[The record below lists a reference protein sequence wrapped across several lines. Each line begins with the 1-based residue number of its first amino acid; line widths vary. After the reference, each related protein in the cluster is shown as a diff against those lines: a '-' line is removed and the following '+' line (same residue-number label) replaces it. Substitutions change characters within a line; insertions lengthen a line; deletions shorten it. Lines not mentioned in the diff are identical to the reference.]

1 MIGTTVAQYKILQ
14 KLGEGGMGVVYKAED
29 VKLKRTVALKF
40 LPHHVS
46 ATEEERAR
54 FLQEAQAIAT
64 LNHPNVCTI
73 FGIEE
78 HEGQQFLEMEYVDGE
93 TMREK
98 IAGSG
103 LALGEAI
110 DYAIQI
116 GEALQEAHTNGIVHR
131 DVKAENIMVNSR
143 NQAKVMDFGLAKLK
157 GALKLTRTSSTIGT
171 LAYMAPEQLRGEEI
185 DARSDIFSFGVVLYE
200 MVTGRTPFRGEHDA
214 AMMYSI
220 LNEEPEPAQ
229 NHKPDLPGDLLH
241 ILNNALEKDAEDR
254 FQTAAEMVRELRRLK
269 KHSGRVSRKQIP
281 VVPATEGTPVTGD
294 APPQVATRPFVEK
307 EKGVPVWG
315 KVGAGVVVLAAVAL
329 GIWTLVAPSS
339 GISENMVFRPLSIP
353 FRTIWYPGLSDD
365 GNWIAFPVTDENN
378 VTEIFYMN
386 ASGGE
391 PRKLTNDSLFK
402 YTADISPDGSQILY
416 SRGDSRQV
424 RFSDQSLWTVST
436 LGGVPKRVSERGMG
450 GQWSADGS
458 MIAYLG
464 YSTTT
469 QGPSLWVMNSSGSDK
484 RMVLGDSI
492 GGPGSRISLSWSPDG
507 NDIAWLRNWKGP
519 EGTFQ
524 EIILKNLET
533 GEERQLTSDR
543 KNIDE
548 VCWTA
553 GGFIIY
559 STNLGGASNLWAIH
573 EDGGEPV
580 QITKGP
586 GPDLA
591 VRASRDGRRI
601 LYMQQVELGSL
612 AIGDLDGLNA
622 RDITAGDQAVRSP
635 QFSPDGKNIA
645 YVGDDPDPIKPASSI
660 YLIDRDGRNRRQ
672 LVRSKDFILYPYWS
686 PDGGSIAYPYRDS
699 TWKSAVVDVRD
710 PNNRKDFGH
719 GFVNGW
725 LDGGKAVNLALADA
739 SWRVPLDGGRREKI
753 SEKSTRVIFSPYGE
767 GEVMRDARGG
777 TIRWFAR
784 KQGGAFHQ
792 FYEGRLRWR
801 LLWDP
806 DGRSLVFAL
815 QGNLMQ
821 VSLETGRIQPYPWR
835 NPEAV
840 YFNQFSP
847 DGKRTLFVKNQPQ
860 SKLILIDNFM

>member
-1 MIGTTVAQYKILQ
+1 MIGTTVAQYKILE

-93 TMREK
+93 TLRGK
-98 IAGSG
+98 ITGSG
-103 LALGEAI
+103 LPLGEAI

-116 GEALQEAHTNGIVHR
+116 GEALQEAHTKGIVHR

-143 NQAKVMDFGLAKLK
+143 DQAKVMDFGLAKLK

-185 DARSDIFSFGVVLYE
+185 DARSDLFSFGVVLYE

-220 LNEEPEPAQ
+220 LNEEPEPLQ
-229 NHKPDLPGDLLH
+229 NHKPDLPGDLIH

-254 FQTAAEMVRELRRLK
+254 YQSAAEMVRELRRLK
-269 KHSGRVSRKQIP
+269 KHSGRVSRKHIP
-281 VVPATEGTPVTGD
+281 VAPSGEGAPVTRESPSPE
-294 APPQVATRPFVEK
+294 AAKPPEK
-307 EKGVPVWG
+307 QRKGVPVWA
-315 KVGAGVVVLAAVAL
+315 KVAAGVIVFAVVVF
-329 GIWTLVAPSS
+329 GVWKLVTTSP
-339 GISENMVFRPLSIP
+339 GISQNMTFKPLSIP
-353 FRTIWYPGLSDD
+353 FRTIWYPALSDD

-378 VTEIFYMN
+378 VSEIYYMN
-386 ASGGE
+386 AAGGE
-391 PRKLTNDSLFK
+391 PKKLTNDSLFK

-416 SRGDSRQV
+416 SRGNSRQV
-424 RFSDQSLWTVST
+424 AFTNQSLWTVST
-436 LGGVPKRVSERGMG
+436 LGGVPTRVSDQGMG
-450 GQWSADGS
+450 GQWSPDGR

-464 YSTTT
+464 QSTTR
-469 QGPSLWVMNSSGSDK
+469 GPSLWVMNLDGSGK
-484 RMVLGDSI
+484 RMVLEDSV
-492 GGPGSRISLSWSPDG
+492 GGPGSRISLSWSPEG
-507 NDIAWLRNWKGP
+507 GALAWLRNWKGP
-519 EGTFQ
+519 EGTYQ
-524 EIILKNLET
+524 EIILRDLKT
-533 GEERQLTSDR
+533 GEERQLTSER

-553 GGFIIY
+553 GGFLLY
-559 STNLGGASNLWAIH
+559 STNLGGASNLWAVH

-601 LYMQQVELGSL
+601 LYMQQVELGSI
-612 AIGDLDGLNA
+612 AIGDQHGLNA
-622 RDITAGDQAVRSP
+622 MEITAADRAVRSP
-635 QFSPDGKNIA
+635 KFSPDGEIIA

-672 LVRSKDFILYPYWS
+672 LVRSKDYIGYPSWS
-686 PDGGSIAYPYRDS
+686 PDGRKVAYPYRDS
-699 TWKSAVVDVRD
+699 IWKSTVVDVRD
-710 PNNRKDFGH
+710 PNKRRDLGP
-719 GFVNGW
+719 GFVSGW
-725 LDGGKAVNLALADA
+725 LDRGKAVNLALAGA
-739 SWRVPLDGGRREKI
+739 SWRVPLDGGAREKI
-753 SEKSTRVIFSPYGE
+753 SENSTRVILSPYGG
-767 GEVMRDARGG
+767 GEVMRDQRGD
-777 TIRWFAR
+777 TIRWLVR
-784 KQGGAFHQ
+784 KQGGTFHQ
-792 FYEGRLRWR
+792 FHEGRLRWGF
-801 LLWDP
+801 LWHP
-806 DGRSLVFAL
+806 DGRSMVFATS
-815 QGNLMQ
+815 GNMMQ
-821 VSLETGRIQPYPWR
+821 ISLETGSVQSYPWK

-840 YFNQFSP
+840 YFNHFSP
-847 DGKRTLFVKNQPQ
+847 DGKRTLFVKNRPQ
-860 SKLILIDNFM
+860 SKLILIDDFM